1 MEKMKGY
8 AESFPPAPSSRQELP
23 ALTTSAGL
31 RRVPRQHPEGAGGGW
46 VREPL
51 LCRTVTSELSR
62 APPLARIAWELWS
75 RVLVVINTG
84 SLQPRYGL
92 STAHSDVPGG
102 AYLSPK
108 WCSGWG
114 HEQKEFVPCRHVSAG
129 MMGTVFPS

>member
-23 ALTTSAGL
+23 ALTTSTGL

-62 APPLARIAWELWS
+62 APPLACIAWELWS

-84 SLQPRYGL
+84 SL
-92 STAHSDVPGG
+92 
-102 AYLSPK
+102 
-108 WCSGWG
+108 
-114 HEQKEFVPCRHVSAG
+114 
-129 MMGTVFPS
+129 